1 MRMSQKKEKYVEK
14 KILERFN
21 MQGCKARATPCEQKL
36 NYTDG
41 VEKMNDFQ
49 RYREAV

>member
-1 MRMSQKKEKYVEK
+1 MWGKKF
-14 KILERFN
+14 LERFH
-21 MQGCKARATPCEQKL
+21 MQGYIARATPCEQKL

-49 RYREAV
+49 RHREAV

>member
-1 MRMSQKKEKYVEK
+1 MSQKKEKYVGE

-21 MQGCKARATPCEQKL
+21 MQGYKARPTPCEQKL